1 MKAIQFFAITAL
13 GAALFA
19 SCSNEEELATG
30 SYPSDNLIRVTAGV
44 NNDMTRS
51 DEAVT
56 PTSLT
61 QNFSLTVVNNTNDKY
76 SYANEIFSPKGTEW
90 SCGKNLLWQNLSTPV
105 EIVALYPA
113 KDASTFSG
121 VYSKEDKSYGTITY
135 GVNSDQSTA
144 AEADDLLI
152 YHNANF
158 VPKNDLKAEK
168 LDIQFNHAFCRV
180 DIEVT
185 IGTEFN
191 ASTGLAENPIQRIRV
206 EGTKTT
212 ADISFASAEPFFTV
226 TPSESG
232 DATSITPTQGD
243 FTPAASATDQAVAK
257 YSCIVIPQTADL
269 KVLLH
274 TSDREFEWT
283 GSQMALV
290 SGKQYTLQLN
300 MKKSATARKFILR
313 ERESEMITQKETEHE
328 EDDKTP
334 LHMGSQPA
342 PGRMQFGS

>member
-44 NNDMTRS
+44 NNDMTRG
-51 DEAVT
+51 DEAT
-56 PTSLT
+56 TAL
-61 QNFSLTVVNNTNDKY
+61 NKDFSLTVVNKTNDKF
-76 SYANEIFSPKGTEW
+76 SYANEIFSLNGTEW
-90 SCGKNLLWQNLSTPV
+90 SCGKNLLWQNLTTSV

-113 KDASTFSG
+113 TAANTFTD
-121 VYSKEDKSYGTITY
+121 VYSKENKSYGTITY
-135 GVNSDQSTA
+135 SVNSDQSTA
-144 AEADDLLI
+144 DDADDLLF

-158 VPKNDLKAEK
+158 VPKNDLKEEK

-185 IGTEFN
+185 IGKEFN
-191 ASTGLAENPIQRIRV
+191 ATNGLAVNPIQGISV
-206 EGTKTT
+206 GGTKTT
-212 ADISFASAEPFFTV
+212 AEIGFVSTEPSF
-226 TPSESG
+226 TPKG
-232 DATSITPTQGD
+232 DATSITPTPRD
-243 FTPAASATDQAVAK
+243 FTPAASAANQAVAR

-269 KVLLH
+269 NIVLH

-283 GSQMALV
+283 GSQMTLE

-313 ERESEMITQKETEHE
+313 ERK
-328 EDDKTP
+328 
-334 LHMGSQPA
+334 
-342 PGRMQFGS
+342 

>member
-44 NNDMTRS
+44 NNDMTRG
-51 DEAVT
+51 DEAAT
-56 PTSLT
+56 AL
-61 QNFSLTVVNNTNDKY
+61 NKDFSLTVVNNTNDKY
-76 SYANEIFSPKGTEW
+76 SYANEIFSLNGGTEW
-90 SCGKNLLWQNLSTPV
+90 SCSNKLLWQNLSTPV

-113 KDASTFSG
+113 TDANKFSD
-121 VYSKEDKSYGTITY
+121 VYSKENNTIGTITY
-135 GVNSDQSTA
+135 SVNPDQSTA
-144 AEADDLLI
+144 DEANDLLL

-158 VPKNDLKAEK
+158 VPKNDLKEEK
-168 LDIQFNHAFCRV
+168 LDIKFNHAFCRV

-185 IGTEFN
+185 IGSEFN
-191 ASTGLAENPIQRIRV
+191 TANGLAENPIQGIRV

-212 ADISFASAEPFFTV
+212 ADIGFVSTEPSF
-226 TPSESG
+226 TPTGEV
-232 DATSITPTQGD
+232 TSITPTHTQGD
-243 FTPAASATDQAVAK
+243 FTPAASATDQAVAR

-283 GSQMALV
+283 GTQMKLE

-300 MKKSATARKFILR
+300 MTNKSTTARKFILR
-313 ERESEMITQKETEHE
+313 ERK
-328 EDDKTP
+328 
-334 LHMGSQPA
+334 
-342 PGRMQFGS
+342 

>member
-44 NNDMTRS
+44 NNDMTRG
-51 DEAVT
+51 DEAT
-56 PTSLT
+56 TALT
-61 QNFSLTVVNNTNDKY
+61 KDFSLTVVNQTNDKY
-76 SYANEIFSPKGTEW
+76 SYANEIFSLNSGTEW
-90 SCGKNLLWQNLSTPV
+90 TCSNKLLWQNLTTPV

-113 KDASTFSG
+113 TDASKFSG
-121 VYSKEDKSYGTITY
+121 VYTKENNTIGTITY

-144 AEADDLLI
+144 AEADDLLL

-158 VPKNDLKAEK
+158 VPKNDLKEEK

-185 IGTEFN
+185 IGSEFN
-191 ASTGLAENPIQRIRV
+191 ATNGLAENPIQGIRV

-212 ADISFASAEPFFTV
+212 ADINLASASPTI
-226 TPSESG
+226 TAKG
-232 DATSITPTQGD
+232 DATSITPTPGN
-243 FTPAASATDQAVAK
+243 FTPAASAANQAVAR
-257 YSCIVIPQTADL
+257 YSCMVIPQTADL
-269 KVLLH
+269 NIVLH
-274 TSDREFEWT
+274 TSDREYEWT
-283 GSQMALV
+283 GTQMALE

-300 MKKSATARKFILR
+300 MTKKSTTARKFILR
-313 ERESEMITQKETEHE
+313 ERK
-328 EDDKTP
+328 
-334 LHMGSQPA
+334 
-342 PGRMQFGS
+342 

>member
-19 SCSNEEELATG
+19 SCSNQEELATG

-44 NNDMTRS
+44 NNDMTRG
-51 DEAVT
+51 DEAT
-56 PTSLT
+56 TALT
-61 QNFSLTVVNNTNDKY
+61 KDFSLTVVNQTNDKY
-76 SYANEIFSPKGTEW
+76 SYANEIFSLNSNHEW
-90 SCGKNLLWQNLSTPV
+90 TCSNKLLWQNLTTPV

-113 KDASTFSG
+113 TAASTFSG

-135 GVNSDQSTA
+135 SVNSDQSKTDDA
-144 AEADDLLI
+144 NNDLLL
-152 YHNANF
+152 YHNASF
-158 VPKNDLKAEK
+158 VPKNDLEDGK

-185 IGTEFN
+185 IGSEFN
-191 ASTGLAENPIQRIRV
+191 ANNGLAENPIQGISV
-206 EGTKTT
+206 GGTKIAAEIGFSET
-212 ADISFASAEPFFTV
+212 ADPTFTAK
-226 TPSESG
+226 G
-232 DATSITPTQGD
+232 DATSITPTPGK
-243 FTPAASATDQAVAK
+243 FTPAASATEQAVAR
-257 YSCIVIPQTADL
+257 YSCIVIPQTTAL

-283 GSQMALV
+283 GSQMELE

-313 ERESEMITQKETEHE
+313 ERK
-328 EDDKTP
+328 
-334 LHMGSQPA
+334 
-342 PGRMQFGS
+342 

>member
-61 QNFSLTVVNNTNDKY
+61 KNFSLTVVNNTNDKF
-76 SYANEIFSPKGTEW
+76 SYTNEIFSLKGTEW
-90 SCGKNLLWQNLSTPV
+90 SCGKKLLWQNLSTPV

-113 KDASTFSG
+113 TAANTFSG
-121 VYSKEDKSYGTITY
+121 VYTKGNKSYGTITY
-135 GVNSDQSTA
+135 GVKSDQSKA
-144 AEADDLLI
+144 DEADDLLL
-152 YHNANF
+152 YHKANF
-158 VPKNDLKAEK
+158 LPKDNLKDGK

-191 ASTGLAENPIQRIRV
+191 ATNGLAANPIKGIRV
-206 EGTKTT
+206 EGTKIA
-212 ADISFASAEPFFTV
+212 ADIGLASASPTI
-226 TPSESG
+226 TAKG
-232 DATSITPTQGD
+232 DATSITPTQGN
-243 FTPAASATDQAVAK
+243 FTQAASASDQAVAR
-257 YSCIVIPQTADL
+257 YSCMVIPQTATL

-274 TSDREFEWT
+274 TSDREYEWT
-283 GSQMALV
+283 GTKMALV

-313 ERESEMITQKETEHE
+313 ERK
-328 EDDKTP
+328 
-334 LHMGSQPA
+334 
-342 PGRMQFGS
+342 

>member
-19 SCSNEEELATG
+19 SCSNEEEPATG

-44 NNDMTRS
+44 NNDMTRG
-51 DEAVT
+51 DEAT
-56 PTSLT
+56 TAL
-61 QNFSLTVVNNTNDKY
+61 NKDFSLTVVNKTNDKF
-76 SYANEIFSPKGTEW
+76 SYANEIFSLNGTEW
-90 SCGKNLLWQNLSTPV
+90 SCGNKLLWQNLTTPV

-113 KDASTFSG
+113 TAASTFSG

-135 GVNSDQSTA
+135 GVNSDQSKTDDA
-144 AEADDLLI
+144 NNDLLL

-158 VPKNDLKAEK
+158 VPENDLKDGK
-168 LDIQFNHAFCRV
+168 LNIEFKHAFCRV
-180 DIEVT
+180 DIEVI

-191 ASTGLAENPIQRIRV
+191 ASTGLAANPIQGISV
-206 EGTKTT
+206 GGTKTT
-212 ADISFASAEPFFTV
+212 AEISFASTEPFFTV

-232 DATSITPTQGD
+232 DATSITPTRRD
-243 FTPAASATDQAVAK
+243 FTKAANATEQAVAR
-257 YSCIVIPQTADL
+257 YSCIVIPQNADL

-274 TSDREFEWT
+274 TSDREYEWT
-283 GSQMALV
+283 GSQMTLE

-313 ERESEMITQKETEHE
+313 ERK
-328 EDDKTP
+328 
-334 LHMGSQPA
+334 
-342 PGRMQFGS
+342 

>member
-61 QNFSLTVVNNTNDKY
+61 KNFSLTVVNNTNDKY
-76 SYANEIFSPKGTEW
+76 SYANEIFSLNGTEW
-90 SCGKNLLWQNLSTPV
+90 RCDNKLLWQNLTTPV

-113 KDASTFSG
+113 TKDNTFDG
-121 VYSKEDKSYGTITY
+121 VYSKENKSYGTITY
-135 GVNSDQSTA
+135 GVKSDQSTA
-144 AEADDLLI
+144 AEANDLLL
-152 YHNANF
+152 YHNASF
-158 VPKNDLKAEK
+158 KPEKDLEK
-168 LDIQFNHAFCRV
+168 GKLNIEFKHAFCRV

-191 ASTGLAENPIQRIRV
+191 TTTGLAANPIQGIRV
-206 EGTKTT
+206 EGTKIAAEIGFSET
-212 ADISFASAEPFFTV
+212 ADPTFTAK
-226 TPSESG
+226 G
-232 DATSITPTQGD
+232 DATNITPTPGK

-283 GSQMALV
+283 GSQMELE

-300 MKKSATARKFILR
+300 MTNKSTTARKFILR
-313 ERESEMITQKETEHE
+313 ERK
-328 EDDKTP
+328 
-334 LHMGSQPA
+334 
-342 PGRMQFGS
+342 

>member
-61 QNFSLTVVNNTNDKY
+61 QNFSLTVVNNTNDKF

-90 SCGKNLLWQNLSTPV
+90 SCGNKLLWQNLATPV

-113 KDASTFSG
+113 TDADKFTG
-121 VYSKEDKSYGTITY
+121 VYSKENKSYGTITY
-135 GVNSDQSTA
+135 SVNPDQSKTDDA
-144 AEADDLLI
+144 NNDLLL

-158 VPKNDLKAEK
+158 VPENNLKDGK
-168 LDIQFNHAFCRV
+168 LDIQFNHAFCRI

-191 ASTGLAENPIQRIRV
+191 ATNGLAANPIQGISV
-206 EGTKTT
+206 GGTQIA
-212 ADISFASAEPFFTV
+212 ADINLASASPTI
-226 TPSESG
+226 TAKG
-232 DATSITPTQGD
+232 DATSITPTLD
-243 FTPAASATDQAVAK
+243 KFTPAADATAKAVAK
-257 YSCIVIPQTADL
+257 YSCIVIPQNATL

-283 GSQMALV
+283 GKQMELV

-300 MKKSATARKFILR
+300 MTNKSATARKFILR
-313 ERESEMITQKETEHE
+313 ERK
-328 EDDKTP
+328 
-334 LHMGSQPA
+334 
-342 PGRMQFGS
+342 

>member
-1 MKAIQFFAITAL
+1 MKAKQFFAITAL

-19 SCSNEEELATG
+19 SCSNQEEQATG

-61 QNFSLTVVNNTNDKY
+61 QNFSLTVVNNTNDKF
-76 SYANEIFSPKGTEW
+76 SYANEIFSLNGTEW
-90 SCGKNLLWQNLSTPV
+90 SCGKKLLWQNLATPV

-113 KDASTFSG
+113 TDANKFTS
-121 VYSKEDKSYGTITY
+121 VYSKENNTVGTITY
-135 GVNSDQSTA
+135 SVNPDQSTA
-144 AEADDLLI
+144 DDDANDLLL

-158 VPKNDLKAEK
+158 VPEKDLKDGK

-185 IGTEFN
+185 IGSEFN
-191 ASTGLAENPIQRIRV
+191 ANNGLAENPIQGISV
-206 EGTKTT
+206 GGTKIAAEIGFSET
-212 ADISFASAEPFFTV
+212 ADPTFTA
-226 TPSESG
+226 TG
-232 DATSITPTQGD
+232 DAASITPTPGN
-243 FTPAASATDQAVAK
+243 FTPAANATDQAVAR

-269 KVLLH
+269 NIVLH

-283 GSQMALV
+283 GKQMTLE

-313 ERESEMITQKETEHE
+313 ERK
-328 EDDKTP
+328 
-334 LHMGSQPA
+334 
-342 PGRMQFGS
+342 